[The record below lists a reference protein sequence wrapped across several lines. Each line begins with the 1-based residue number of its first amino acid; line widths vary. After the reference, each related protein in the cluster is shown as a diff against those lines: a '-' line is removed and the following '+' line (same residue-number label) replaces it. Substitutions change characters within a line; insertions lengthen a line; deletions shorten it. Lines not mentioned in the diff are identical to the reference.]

1 MARGIVAAVGGNA
14 LGETLPEQYRA
25 VTELGRVLGGLLRP
39 EDRLVVVHGSGPQVG
54 MISRAMTAMARQ
66 DPAHPL
72 APLSVCTAMAQGY
85 IGYDLQ
91 NALREALLRR
101 GCPRWTGGRPGRWSP
116 C

>member
-1 MARGIVAAVGGNA
+1 MERRIVAAIGGNA

-54 MISRAMTAMARQ
+54 MISRAMTAMTRQ
-66 DPAHPL
+66 DPPRATSATTSRTP
-72 APLSVCTAMAQGY
+72 CG
-85 IGYDLQ
+85 
-91 NALREALLRR
+91 RR
-101 GCPRWTGGRPGRWSP
+101 SSAGAVPGRWSP